1 MVSSMASDAVGAS
14 VPVRVAAHRDAA
26 IARFAF
32 SCQLDFSS
40 SRVRVSETTFVRAR
54 VARRA
59 GFAVTR
65 ATHTVDT
72 KESVD
77 MDANSGGDA
86 ALDARVV
93 VGWCPRES

>member
-14 VPVRVAAHRDAA
+14 VPARVAAHRDAA

-32 SCQLDFSS
+32 SCQLD
-40 SRVRVSETTFVRAR
+40 SRVNDAETAFVRAR
-54 VARRA
+54 LARRA

-65 ATHTVDT
+65 ATRTVDT

-93 VGWCPRES
+93 VAGCPRES